1 MLFLRVYSA
10 FVVHLS
16 ASSSMV
22 FRIAPLVATVN
33 RACWGYWFL
42 LAVGL
47 LLTATSAAAEPEDF
61 SGERAFR
68 HLEAICDLGP
78 RPSGSPGMQRQRE
91 LLIRH
96 FQQAGGKV
104 FRQAF
109 RSRDGRTGD
118 WVRMENLIV
127 HWHPERTERV
137 LLGVH
142 YDTRPYPDRDRRQ
155 PRGIFL
161 GANDG
166 ASGVAVLM
174 ELAQLMPA
182 LSAPI
187 GVDFVCF
194 DAEEYVFDDA
204 RDQYC
209 LGSLF
214 FARQYAA
221 GQRAGTATHRYRCG
235 VILDMVADRDLKIWQ
250 ERQSTDWPDTRPVV
264 DSIWATARRLGMQQ
278 FVARPKYVVNDDH
291 VPLRMTG
298 GIPTCDIIDFD
309 YPHWHT
315 TGDVPE
321 NCSAES
327 LQTVGQVMLAWLQTL
342 R

>member
-1 MLFLRVYSA
+1 MAMALKQTVTVGGMGWSLPRWLVIC
-10 FVVHLS
+10 L
-16 ASSSMV
+16 
-22 FRIAPLVATVN
+22 IAAGPP
-33 RACWGYWFL
+33 
-42 LAVGL
+42 
-47 LLTATSAAAEPEDF
+47 AAAESEGF
-61 SGERAFR
+61 SGERAFQ

-127 HWHPERTERV
+127 QWHPERTERV

-142 YDTRPYPDRDRRQ
+142 YDTRPYPDRDHRQ
-155 PRGIFL
+155 PRGVFV

-182 LSAPI
+182 LPAPI

-194 DAEEYVFDDA
+194 DAEEYVFDDG

-221 GQRAGTATHRYRCG
+221 GQRAGTATHRYRSG
-235 VILDMVADRDLKIWQ
+235 VILDMVADRDLTIWQ
-250 ERQSTDWPDTRPVV
+250 ERQSIDWPDTRPVV
-264 DSIWATARRLGMQQ
+264 ESIWATARRLGMRQ

-315 TGDVPE
+315 TRDTPE

-327 LQTVGQVMLAWLQTL
+327 LQVVGRVMLAWLETL